1 MGFIDLGLQHGLIPA
16 RSFFVHPWATGDT
29 RGGLREYGMSERE
42 LRGDDLLSS
51 LVMTIGGTVVTALS
65 IALVIIWFCS

>member
-1 MGFIDLGLQHGLIPA
+1 LGFQRGLILT
-16 RSFFVHPWATGDT
+16 RSFSFILGQRATT
-29 RGGLREYGMSERE
+29 RGGFRECVMRERE

-51 LVMTIGGTVVTALS
+51 LVMTIGGTVITALS